1 MLIKNGLV
9 VDVAGLT
16 ASVRDVLIEDGRIAA
31 VGPGLSGSPVI
42 DASGLIVLPGFVDTH
57 RHMWQTLVRSLAAD
71 VSLGQ
76 YIELVL
82 RDEAPRLRPEDTYAG
97 TLAGA
102 VECLASGITT
112 VQDYAGTPSFDHAS
126 ASLDALKSSGIRA
139 LFGYGQPLGGDL
151 PDAGDV
157 AKAAELGNDLV
168 SVMLAPLGPSFSS
181 LDEVS
186 RAWQLARSHDMRI
199 AVHVGNGPTVGEPIS
214 LLRDNGLLGPDI
226 TFVHGNSLS
235 DDELALIGS
244 VGAGVSI
251 APAVEARMGHGG
263 PVVGRL
269 KRLGVTTGL
278 GVDVVSAV
286 AGDMFSLMRATLMSA
301 TFGDT
306 HVTPGDVLRMATVDG
321 AAALGMADRIG
332 SIEAGKFADLV
343 LLRANDVNLAGTRD
357 VISAVVTAAHPGNVE
372 TVIVAGNVVRAS

>member
-9 VDVAGLT
+9 VDVVGMT
-16 ASVRDVLIEDGRIAA
+16 ASVRDVLVEDGRIAA
-31 VGPGLSGSPVI
+31 VGPGLSGAPVI
-42 DASGLIVLPGFVDTH
+42 DATDRIVLPGFVDTH
-57 RHMWQTLVRSLAAD
+57 RHVWQTLVRSLAAD
-71 VSLGQ
+71 ASLGQ

-82 RDEAPRLRPEDTYAG
+82 RDVAPTLRPEDMYRG

-102 VECLASGITT
+102 LECLASGITT
-112 VQDYAGTPSFDHAS
+112 VQDYSGTPTFEHAS
-126 ASLDALKSSGIRA
+126 AALDALKESGIRA
-139 LFGYGQPLGGDL
+139 QFGYGQPIGG
-151 PDAGDV
+151 PPSAAGDV

-168 SVMLAPLGPSFSS
+168 SVMLAPLGPSFSP
-181 LDEVS
+181 LDEVAA
-186 RAWQLARSHDMRI
+186 AWEVAQANGMRI

-235 DDELALIGS
+235 DGELALIGS
-244 VGAGVSI
+244 AGAAVSI

-301 TFGDT
+301 
-306 HVTPGDVLRMATVDG
+306 P
-321 AAALGMADRIG
+321 
-332 SIEAGKFADLV
+332 S
-343 LLRANDVNLAGTRD
+343 
-357 VISAVVTAAHPGNVE
+357 
-372 TVIVAGNVVRAS
+372 